1 MSKKAKNDDTD
12 TNDDISDWFK
22 VTDPAFL
29 ELLKPG
35 DILEFQET
43 GYKHFGIFVGEQTGA
58 GTSEEE
64 GVGNI
69 VHLSKE
75 KNGIRLENLATL
87 NEEWVR
93 KNNSADSKYEALEED
108 EIVKKALHAV
118 DMEGVYSL
126 GSFNCE
132 HFANSCRYGIPVSH
146 QVDKIKD
153 AILDSPPASLSPS
166 SKFVSGLVAEYVT
179 TTPEVLKDTTEE
191 DSEEVLEETT
201 EEESEK
207 VLDDTTEEDSEEVM
221 KFSDLLSEAKK
232 TSKIDTDTQNILNKL
247 EKLGS
252 TVDKKY
258 CDIRKSPLNDEERE
272 IIEKVLQFKTIIIGH
287 HKNYMKDKKK
297 RKLFDVE
304 ELDDTTKK
312 VLLVLILTLVES
324 RSIREWGGEEK
335 VADILHL
342 ASMLVFSTLRWERYN
357 KDKMKNEDLDV
368 LYNIIKKNLS

>member
-1 MSKKAKNDDTD
+1 MSKKAKSDDTD
-12 TNDDISDWFK
+12 FNDDISDWFK
-22 VTDPAFL
+22 VSDPAFL

-58 GTSEEE
+58 AGTSDDE

-166 SKFVSGLVAEYVT
+166 SKLVSGIVAEYVT
-179 TTPEVLKDTTEE
+179 TTPEVLDDTTEE
-191 DSEEVLEETT
+191 DSEE
-201 EEESEK
+201 

-312 VLLVLILTLVES
+312 VLLVLIFTLVEL

-335 VADILHL
+335 VADLLHL
-342 ASMLVFSTLRWERYN
+342 ASMLVFSTLRWERY
-357 KDKMKNEDLDV
+357 KTDKMKNEDLDA